1 MVLFFI
7 LLDLFIFRRIKKLSK
22 AVNKIHNGE
31 YDNQIKS
38 KGHDEISDLL
48 RDFNEM
54 SQQLNSN
61 EYLSREFVRNVSHEF
76 KTPLSSIIGYAD
88 LLKSSGKNLTNEQKQ
103 YLDIISNQADQL
115 ENMSRQMLLISRL
128 DADVSLMPCTEFSPA
143 KQIQAIIISMQ
154 NIWEN
159 KHLDWDLQLSQQN
172 ISSRAELTYSIWQ
185 NLISNAIKFANDNS
199 IIKINLVISEQIV
212 FTIKNNGPEISD
224 LEKTLI
230 FKQFY
235 TNKTKHN
242 QHGSGLGLA
251 LVHKIIQKL
260 AGDVEILSDKQQT
273 VFKVTLPNSKS

>member
-1 MVLFFI
+1 MKKLIVIITCLMLVVMGCVIGLSQLTLYIVSTQGIIVDSTISYYVSLTAGLLGLVLFFI

-38 KGHDEISDLL
+38 KGHDEISDLI

-103 YLDIISNQADQL
+103 YLDVISNQADQL

-128 DADVSLMPCTEFSPA
+128 DADVSLVPCTEFSPA
-143 KQIQAIIISMQ
+143 KQIQTIIISMQ
-154 NIWEN
+154 NI
-159 KHLDWDLQLSQQN
+159 
-172 ISSRAELTYSIWQ
+172 
-185 NLISNAIKFANDNS
+185 
-199 IIKINLVISEQIV
+199 
-212 FTIKNNGPEISD
+212 
-224 LEKTLI
+224 
-230 FKQFY
+230 
-235 TNKTKHN
+235 
-242 QHGSGLGLA
+242 
-251 LVHKIIQKL
+251 
-260 AGDVEILSDKQQT
+260 
-273 VFKVTLPNSKS
+273 